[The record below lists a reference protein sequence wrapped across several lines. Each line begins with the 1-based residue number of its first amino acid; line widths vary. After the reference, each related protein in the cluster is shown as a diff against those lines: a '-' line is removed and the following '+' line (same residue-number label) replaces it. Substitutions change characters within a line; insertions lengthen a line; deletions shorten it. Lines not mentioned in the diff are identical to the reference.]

1 MGNRLPAARR
11 SARRQS
17 GLSRAHSLRL
27 RLLGAMVVVFALG
40 LGAAALSYR
49 TEVYDITSDLRT
61 RTLENQARELL
72 ESVRTG
78 PGGALQVRPPEDWRQ
93 VYSSPSRRFVFTVFD
108 AAHRPIAWSV
118 NLGAPLPYVPVDSG
132 GSLGPV
138 EFIGAGAARRA
149 IVAARGPLNSTVIV
163 GRGDHDRDEL
173 VDSLFEEG
181 SEQLTVIVPFALL
194 GLVLIWLISGWSL
207 RPIERASGE
216 AARVGP
222 QRPDMRISALGL
234 PREIQPLVEA
244 VNGALDR
251 LSRAYA
257 TERRLT
263 ADAAHELRTPLAVLN
278 LRLQR
283 AKLTGNTDWD
293 ALERELAQM
302 GRLVDQL
309 LDLARKEALARELHT
324 EDLPVINLSRVVREA
339 AATVLPLMEAAGR
352 ELAVDVPDSIQVRGK
367 SDDLRDMVRN
377 LLENAVLHGR
387 GKVSVRIAAPE
398 EASRAVAVEVSDEGP
413 GVPPGQEEAVFQRFR
428 RLNVDTPG
436 SGLGLAIVRHVARS
450 HGGDAIFTPGAGRVV
465 VNLPLVTSAD
475 GVNAQAQGLCP
486 AAAGGGASGKNHAF

>member
-1 MGNRLPAARR
+1 
-11 SARRQS
+11 
-17 GLSRAHSLRL
+17 
-27 RLLGAMVVVFALG
+27 MVAVFVLG
-40 LGAAALSYR
+40 LAAALLSYR

-72 ESVRTG
+72 DAMRIG
-78 PGGALQVRPPEDWRQ
+78 AGGSLQVSTPDDWRQ
-93 VYSSPSRRFVFTVFD
+93 VYSSPSRRFVFTIFD
-108 AAHRPIAWSV
+108 AAHHPIAWSA
-118 NLGAPLPYVPVDSG
+118 NLEAPLPFIPVDSRDT
-132 GSLGPV
+132 LGPV

-149 IVAARGPLNSTVIV
+149 IVAARGPQGSTVLV

-181 SEQLTVIVPFALL
+181 SEQLTIIVPFALL

-207 RPIERASGE
+207 RPIARASGE

-222 QRPDMRISALGL
+222 QRPDMRISSRGL
-234 PREIQPLVEA
+234 PQEIKPLVEA

-283 AKLTGNTDWD
+283 AKLTGNTEWS
-293 ALERELAQM
+293 AVERELAQM
-302 GRLVDQL
+302 ARLVDQL
-309 LDLARKEALARELHT
+309 LDLARKEALSRERQT

-339 AATVLPLMEAAGR
+339 AATVLPLIEAAGR
-352 ELAVDVPDSIQVRGK
+352 ELVVDVPDLVQVRGN

-377 LLENAVLHGR
+377 LLENATLHGR
-387 GKVSVRIAAPE
+387 GKVSARI
-398 EASRAVAVEVSDEGP
+398 VSADTVPGFATIEIADEGS
-413 GVPPGQEEAVFQRFR
+413 GVPAGQEEAVFQRFR
-428 RLNVDTPG
+428 RLDVDTPG

-450 HGGDAIFTPGAGRVV
+450 HGGDAHFTPGAGCVAVR
-465 VNLPLVTSAD
+465 LP
-475 GVNAQAQGLCP
+475 AQA
-486 AAAGGGASGKNHAF
+486 SGS

>member
-1 MGNRLPAARR
+1 M
-11 SARRQS
+11 
-17 GLSRAHSLRL
+17 SRPHSLRL
-27 RLLGAMVVVFALG
+27 RLLGAMVAVFALG
-40 LGAAALSYR
+40 LAAAIFSYG
-49 TEVYDITSDLRT
+49 TEVHRITSDLRT

-72 ESVRTG
+72 EAVRV
-78 PGGALQVRPPEDWRQ
+78 GADGTLQVRAPEDWRQ
-93 VYSSPSRRFVFTVFD
+93 VYASSSRRFVFTVFD
-108 AAHRPIAWSV
+108 AGRRPIAWSA
-118 NLGAPLPYVPVDSG
+118 NLSSPLPYIPVDSG
-132 GSLGPV
+132 GRLGPV

-149 IVAARGPLNSTVIV
+149 IVAARGPRGATVLV
-163 GRGDHDRDEL
+163 ARSAMDRDEL

-194 GLVLIWLISGWSL
+194 GLALIWLISWWSL
-207 RPIERASGE
+207 RPIARASHE

-222 QRPDMRISALGL
+222 RRPDMRISPTGL

-244 VNGALDR
+244 VNGALER

-283 AKLTGNTDWD
+283 AQLTGSIDWS
-293 ALERELAQM
+293 AVERELSQM

-309 LDLARKEALARELHT
+309 LDLARKESLSREQHT
-324 EDLPVINLSRVVREA
+324 EELPVVNLSRVVREA

-352 ELAVDVPDSIQVRGK
+352 ELDIEVPDSVQVRGN

-377 LLENAVLHGR
+377 LLENAILHGSGR
-387 GKVSVRIAAPE
+387 VSARIDRLQKSPDLVSIE
-398 EASRAVAVEVSDEGP
+398 VADEGP
-413 GVPPGQEEAVFQRFR
+413 GVPAGQEEAVFQRFR
-428 RLNVDTPG
+428 RLNVDSPG

-450 HGGDAIFTPGAGRVV
+450 HGGDARFMPGVGCVV
-465 VNLPLVTSAD
+465 VRLPAIASTDPHRHHTAET
-475 GVNAQAQGLCP
+475 AQPEG
-486 AAAGGGASGKNHAF
+486 

>member
-1 MGNRLPAARR
+1 
-11 SARRQS
+11 
-17 GLSRAHSLRL
+17 
-27 RLLGAMVVVFALG
+27 MVAVFALG
-40 LGAAALSYR
+40 LGAAILSYR

-72 ESVRTG
+72 EAVQVDA
-78 PGGALQVRPPEDWRQ
+78 GGKLQVRTPDDWRQ

-108 AAHRPIAWSV
+108 AAHHPIASST
-118 NLGAPLPYVPVDSG
+118 NLAAPLPYIPVDSHG
-132 GSLGPV
+132 ALGPV
-138 EFIGAGAARRA
+138 EFIGAGTARRA
-149 IVAARGPLNSTVIV
+149 IVAARGPQGSTVLV

-181 SEQLTVIVPFALL
+181 SEQLTVIVPFVLL

-207 RPIERASGE
+207 RPIERASQE

-222 QRPDMRISALGL
+222 QRPDMRISPRGL
-234 PREIQPLVEA
+234 PREIRPLVEA
-244 VNGALDR
+244 VNGAVDR

-283 AKLTGNTDWD
+283 AKLTGNTDWG
-293 ALERELAQM
+293 AVERELAQM

-324 EDLPVINLSRVVREA
+324 EDLPIINLSRVVREA
-339 AATVLPLMEAAGR
+339 AAAVLPLMETAGR
-352 ELAVDVPDSIQVRGK
+352 ELEVDVPDSVQVRGN

-387 GKVSVRIAAPE
+387 GKVSARIAMPQK
-398 EASRAVAVEVSDEGP
+398 SSGAVTIEVADEGP
-413 GVPPGQEEAVFQRFR
+413 GVPIGQEEAVFQRFR

-450 HGGDAIFTPGAGRVV
+450 HGGDAHFTPGIGRLVV
-465 VNLPLVTSAD
+465 SLPAIASD
-475 GVNAQAQGLCP
+475 RG
-486 AAAGGGASGKNHAF
+486 AAASTGELRDRADESHARDEGAYQPLRNKASRT

>member
-1 MGNRLPAARR
+1 
-11 SARRQS
+11 
-17 GLSRAHSLRL
+17 LSRPHSLRL
-27 RLLGAMVVVFALG
+27 RLLGAMVAVLVLG
-40 LGAAALSYR
+40 LGASLLAYR
-49 TEVYDITSDLRT
+49 TEVNNITSDLRT

-72 ESVRTG
+72 DGVRVGADGRLEVRT
-78 PGGALQVRPPEDWRQ
+78 PDDWRQ
-93 VYSSPSRRFVFTVFD
+93 VYDSPSRRFVYTVFD
-108 AAHRPIAWSV
+108 AARRPVAWSA
-118 NLGAPLPYVPVDSG
+118 NLDSPLPYIPVDSRG
-132 GSLGPV
+132 TLGPV

-149 IVAARGPLNSTVIV
+149 IVAARGPAGATVLV
-163 GRGDHDRDEL
+163 GRGDQDRDEL

-194 GLVLIWLISGWSL
+194 GLALIWLISWWSL
-207 RPIERASGE
+207 RPIARASRE

-222 QRPDMRISALGL
+222 QYPDMRISAGGL

-283 AKLTGNTDWD
+283 ARLTGNTDWS
-293 ALERELAQM
+293 AVERELAQM

-309 LDLARKEALARELHT
+309 LDLARKESLSRERRA
-324 EDLPVINLSRVVREA
+324 EELPLINLSRVVREA
-339 AATVLPLMEAAGR
+339 AATVLPLMEARGR
-352 ELAVDVPDSIQVRGK
+352 ELDVNVPDSVHVRGN

-377 LLENAVLHGR
+377 LLENAIVHGR
-387 GKVSVRIAAPE
+387 GKVSARIEKREKEPAP
-398 EASRAVAVEVSDEGP
+398 VAIEVADEGS
-413 GVPPGQEEAVFQRFR
+413 GVPAGQEEAVFQRFR
-428 RLNVDTPG
+428 RLDVEGTG

-450 HGGDAIFTPGAGRVV
+450 HGGDAHFLPGVGCVV
-465 VNLPLVTSAD
+465 VHLPALAD
-475 GVNAQAQGLCP
+475 
-486 AAAGGGASGKNHAF
+486 

>member
-1 MGNRLPAARR
+1 
-11 SARRQS
+11 
-17 GLSRAHSLRL
+17 LSRPHSLRL
-27 RLLGAMVVVFALG
+27 RLLGAMVAVFALG
-40 LGAAALSYR
+40 LAAALFSYG
-49 TEVYDITSDLRT
+49 TEVHRITSDLRT

-72 ESVRTG
+72 EAVRV
-78 PGGALQVRPPEDWRQ
+78 GANGTLRVRAPEDWRQ
-93 VYSSPSRRFVFTVFD
+93 VYASPSRRFVFTVFD
-108 AAHRPIAWSV
+108 AARRPIAWSA
-118 NLGAPLPYVPVDSG
+118 NLSSPLPYIPVDSRG
-132 GSLGPV
+132 RLGPV

-149 IVAARGPLNSTVIV
+149 IVAAHGPQGATVLV
-163 GRGDHDRDEL
+163 GRSDMDRDEL

-194 GLVLIWLISGWSL
+194 GLALIWLISWWSL
-207 RPIERASGE
+207 RPIARASHE

-222 QRPDMRISALGL
+222 GRPDMRISPTGL

-251 LSRAYA
+251 LSRAYG

-283 AKLTGNTDWD
+283 AQLTGSIDWS
-293 ALERELAQM
+293 AVERELSQM

-309 LDLARKEALARELHT
+309 LDLARKESLSREQRT
-324 EDLPVINLSRVVREA
+324 EELPVVNLSRVVREA

-352 ELAVDVPDSIQVRGK
+352 ELDIEVPDSVQVRGN

-377 LLENAVLHGR
+377 LLENAILHGSGR
-387 GKVSVRIAAPE
+387 VSARIARLENGPDLVSIE
-398 EASRAVAVEVSDEGP
+398 VADEGP
-413 GVPPGQEEAVFQRFR
+413 GVPAGQEEAVFQRFR
-428 RLNVDTPG
+428 RLNVDSPG

-450 HGGDAIFTPGAGRVV
+450 HGGDARFIPGIGAIVV
-465 VNLPLVTSAD
+465 HLPAI
-475 GVNAQAQGLCP
+475 
-486 AAAGGGASGKNHAF
+486 AAAGPHRHHAAETAEPR

>member
-1 MGNRLPAARR
+1 V
-11 SARRQS
+11 
-17 GLSRAHSLRL
+17 SRAHSLRL
-27 RLLGAMVVVFALG
+27 RLLGAMVAVFALG
-40 LGAAALSYR
+40 LGAALLSYR

-72 ESVRTG
+72 DALRVG
-78 PGGALQVRPPEDWRQ
+78 AGGTLQVSTPSDWRQ
-93 VYSSPSRRFVFTVFD
+93 VYSSPSRQFVFTVFD
-108 AAHRPIAWSV
+108 AARRPIAWSA
-118 NLGAPLPYVPVDSG
+118 NLETPLPYIPVDSPA
-132 GSLGPV
+132 SLGPV

-149 IVAARGPLNSTVIV
+149 IVAARGPRDSTVLV

-207 RPIERASGE
+207 RPIARASHE

-222 QRPDMRISALGL
+222 QRPDLRISPQGL

-251 LSRAYA
+251 LSHAYSM
-257 TERRLT
+257 ERRLT

-283 AKLTGNTDWD
+283 AKLTGHTDWS
-293 ALERELAQM
+293 AVERELAQM

-309 LDLARKEALARELHT
+309 LDLARKESLARERPP
-324 EDLPVINLSRVVREA
+324 EDLPIINLSRVVREA

-352 ELAVDVPDSIQVRGK
+352 ELEVDVPDAVQVRGN

-377 LLENAVLHGR
+377 LLENAALHGAGR
-387 GKVSVRIAAPE
+387 VSARIASPGSGSDSVTIE
-398 EASRAVAVEVSDEGP
+398 VADDGP
-413 GVPPGQEEAVFQRFR
+413 GVPAGQEEAVFQRFR
-428 RLNVDTPG
+428 RLDVDTPG

-450 HGGDAIFTPGAGRVV
+450 HGGDAHFRTGVGCVV
-465 VNLPLVTSAD
+465 VHLPAILR
-475 GVNAQAQGLCP
+475 
-486 AAAGGGASGKNHAF
+486 AGTQ

>member
-1 MGNRLPAARR
+1 
-11 SARRQS
+11 
-17 GLSRAHSLRL
+17 LSRAHSLRL
-27 RLLGAMVVVFALG
+27 RLLGAMVAVFAFG
-40 LGAAALSYR
+40 LGAALLSYR

-61 RTLENQARELL
+61 RTLENQARELAQAMRVG
-72 ESVRTG
+72 ENGS
-78 PGGALQVRPPEDWRQ
+78 LQVRPPDDWRQ
-93 VYSSPSRRFVFTVFD
+93 VYASPSRHFVFTVFD
-108 AAHRPIAWSV
+108 ATQRAIAWSA
-118 NLGAPLPYVPVDSG
+118 NLAAPLPYIPVDSRG
-132 GSLGPV
+132 GLGPV

-149 IVAARGPLNSTVIV
+149 IVAARGPQGSTVLV

-181 SEQLTVIVPFALL
+181 SEQLTIIVPFALL

-207 RPIERASGE
+207 RPIERASHE

-222 QRPDMRISALGL
+222 QRPEMRISARGL
-234 PREIQPLVEA
+234 PREVQPLVEA

-283 AKLTGNTDWD
+283 AKLTGRTDWS
-293 ALERELAQM
+293 AVERELAQM

-309 LDLARKEALARELHT
+309 LDLARKEALARERQT

-339 AATVLPLMEAAGR
+339 AATALPLMEAAGR
-352 ELAVDVPDSIQVRGK
+352 ELDIDVPDCVQVRGN

-377 LLENAVLHGR
+377 LLENAVLHGS
-387 GKVSVRIAAPE
+387 GKVSARIALERHPDT
-398 EASRAVAVEVSDEGP
+398 VAIEVADEGA
-413 GVPPGQEEAVFQRFR
+413 GVPEGQEEAVFQRFR
-428 RLNVDTPG
+428 RLNVDRPG
-436 SGLGLAIVRHVARS
+436 SGLGLAIVRHVART
-450 HGGDAIFTPGAGRVV
+450 HGGDARFLPGVGRVV
-465 VNLPLVTSAD
+465 VHLPQSGNELGDRAGAGPGRTPGSSAS
-475 GVNAQAQGLCP
+475 N
-486 AAAGGGASGKNHAF
+486 

>member
-1 MGNRLPAARR
+1 
-11 SARRQS
+11 
-17 GLSRAHSLRL
+17 
-27 RLLGAMVVVFALG
+27 MVAVFALG
-40 LGAAALSYR
+40 LGAAVLSYR

-72 ESVRTG
+72 QAVQV
-78 PGGALQVRPPEDWRQ
+78 GANGSLQVRTPNDWRQ
-93 VYSSPSRRFVFTVFD
+93 VYSSPSGRFVFTVFD
-108 AAHRPIAWSV
+108 ATRHPIAWSA
-118 NLGAPLPYVPVDSG
+118 NLEAPLPYIPVDSRG
-132 GSLGPV
+132 GLGPV

-149 IVAARGPLNSTVIV
+149 IVAARGPRDSTVLV

-181 SEQLTVIVPFALL
+181 SEQLTVIAPFALL

-207 RPIERASGE
+207 RPIERASQE
-216 AARVGP
+216 AARVGA
-222 QRPDMRISALGL
+222 QRPDMRISSRGL
-234 PREIQPLVEA
+234 PREVQPLVEA

-283 AKLTGNTDWD
+283 AKLTGNTEWS
-293 ALERELAQM
+293 AVEWELAQM

-309 LDLARKEALARELHT
+309 LDLARKEALARERHT
-324 EDLPVINLSRVVREA
+324 EDLPIINLSRVVREA

-352 ELAVDVPDSIQVRGK
+352 ELEVDMPDAVQVRGN

-377 LLENAVLHGR
+377 LLENAVLHGH
-387 GKVSVRIAAPE
+387 GKVSVRIAGQVKDSP
-398 EASRAVAVEVSDEGP
+398 RVAIEVSDEGP
-413 GVPPGQEEAVFQRFR
+413 GVPAGQEEAVFQRFR
-428 RLNVDTPG
+428 RLNVDAPG

-450 HGGDAIFTPGAGRVV
+450 HGGDARFLPGVGRVV
-465 VNLPLVTSAD
+465 VQLPQSGSELRD
-475 GVNAQAQGLCP
+475 R
-486 AAAGGGASGKNHAF
+486 AGECHTRDERANQ